1 MSDFGGYRDR
11 VLADFGEFERSRS
24 QMRRRRSK
32 TGSAEIKQS
41 PRQVAIANLMIWT
54 AGLFQSSAGRLERAT
69 AATRV
74 FEDNSQRQLDQLR
87 GSIKDV
93 VEFVRPKIFAGRRS
107 SKTDYAEARSEI
119 STFLVSCR
127 RVFWALAI
135 FSGISNLLML
145 NGSFFMLQVYDRVL
159 PGRSIPTLVALLTL
173 AALLYVLQGGLDLVR
188 SRISSRVGRH
198 LDERLG
204 LRVYDSIVRLPLKT
218 RGDGDGL
225 QPLRDLDQVRSFL
238 ASGGPTAL
246 LDLPWMPLYLAICFL
261 FHFWIGMTALVG
273 GLILVF
279 LTALTETRTRAPA
292 TASSRHAAVRS
303 ALVVEGRRNAE
314 VLQAMG
320 MRRQAALRWQEVN
333 RKYLAAQERSGD
345 IASGLGG
352 ASKVFRALLQSCVL
366 AVGAC
371 LVISQESTAG
381 IIIAGSILT
390 ARALA
395 PVEVA
400 IANWKGFVAAR
411 QAADRL
417 DKLLKLLPSEVEPLE
432 LPPPTRELTVEQLH
446 VVAPGSE
453 KQLLANVSF
462 SLRSGQAVG
471 IIGPSGAGKSTLARA
486 LVCIW
491 PQSRG
496 KIKLDNAA
504 LEHWS
509 SESLGRYIGYLPQDI
524 ELFDGSIAAN
534 IARFDTKATAASVL
548 EASKAAGAHDVIL
561 SLPDAYSTRVGEAGM
576 SLSAGQRQRIG
587 LARAFYGN
595 PFLVVLDE
603 PTSNLD
609 SDGEEALTEAILKL
623 RRRGGIAVVVAHRP
637 KALEGVD
644 HVLVVGDGKMQSFGP
659 KDIVLKKVLRTP
671 TPLRVVGND
680 QRGAL
685 WTET

>member
-1 MSDFGGYRDR
+1 
-11 VLADFGEFERSRS
+11 LPT
-24 QMRRRRSK
+24 Q
-32 TGSAEIKQS
+32 
-41 PRQVAIANLMIWT
+41 
-54 AGLFQSSAGRLERAT
+54 LE
-69 AATRV
+69 
-74 FEDNSQRQLDQLR
+74 QLR
-87 GSIKDV
+87 ASIKSV
-93 VEFVRPKIFAGRRS
+93 VEFVRPRIFSGRPR

-127 RVFWALAI
+127 RIFWALAI
-135 FSGISNLLML
+135 FSGLSNLLML

-159 PGRSIPTLVALLTL
+159 PGRSIPTLVALLML
-173 AALLYVLQGGLDLVR
+173 ATMLYVLQGGLDLVR
-188 SRISSRVGRH
+188 SRISARIGRY

-238 ASGGPTAL
+238 TSGGPTAL

-261 FHFWIGMTALVG
+261 FHFWIGMTALIG
-273 GLILVF
+273 GLVLVG
-279 LTALTETRTRAPA
+279 LTALTEACTRGPA
-292 TASSRHAAVRS
+292 KASSRHAAVRS
-303 ALVVEGRRNAE
+303 ALAVEGRRNAE

-320 MRRQAALRWQEVN
+320 MRRRAAMRWQEVN
-333 RKYLAAQERSGD
+333 RKYLAAQERSSD
-345 IASGLGG
+345 VASGLGG
-352 ASKVFRALLQSCVL
+352 ASKIFRALLQSFVL

-371 LVISQESTAG
+371 LVINQESTAG

-411 QAADRL
+411 QARDRL
-417 DKLLKLLPSEVEPLE
+417 DRLLELLPSEVERLE
-432 LPPPTRELTVEQLH
+432 LPPPRRALTVEQLR
-446 VVAPGSE
+446 VLAPGSE
-453 KQLLANVSF
+453 KQLLADVSF

-486 LVCIW
+486 LVGVW
-491 PQSRG
+491 PHCRG

-509 SESLGRYIGYLPQDI
+509 SESLGTYIGYLPQDI

-534 IARFDTKATAASVL
+534 IARFDKKATAAAVL
-548 EASKAAGAHDVIL
+548 EASKVAGAHDLIL
-561 SLPDAYSTRVGEAGM
+561 SFPDAYSTRVGEGGM
-576 SLSAGQRQRIG
+576 TLSAGQRQRIG
-587 LARAFYGN
+587 LARAFYGS

-609 SDGEEALTEAILKL
+609 SEGEEALTEAILKL
-623 RRRGGIAVVVAHRP
+623 RGRGGIAVVVAHRP

-644 HVLVVGDGKMQSFGP
+644 HVMVVGDGRMQSFGP
-659 KDIVLKKVLRTP
+659 KDAVLKKVLRSPAT
-671 TPLRVVGND
+671 LRVVSDD
-680 QRGAL
+680 QRGSQ
-685 WTET
+685 WTAM